1 MQRSINLEEKYIF
14 FYKIAVIFAVNN
26 ISRFFS
32 SYRGKEGVSGGNG
45 RRVTSPYASAVA
57 DYLGKSVLVCPFCS
71 LS

>member
-14 FYKIAVIFAVNN
+14 FLQNCCNFYSEQHQPI
-26 ISRFFS
+26 FS

>member
-1 MQRSINLEEKYIF
+1 MNI

-26 ISRFFS
+26 ISRFLS
-32 SYRGKEGVSGGNG
+32 SNRGKEGVSGGNG